1 MISVARKESMS
12 SIPISATLMARS
24 PMLLARSQSR
34 MSLNPMALSKWS
46 NVRRGGVVCVV
57 NAVFV
62 RVCMSSWHVCN
73 DYDDRSGYELSWM
86 S

>member
-46 NVRRGGVVCVV
+46 NVRRGGVCIV

-62 RVCMSSWHVCN
+62 RVYM
-73 DYDDRSGYELSWM
+73 
-86 S
+86 